1 MDSENL
7 IETDKSPIGE
17 QQEGEKRGRRPRKK
31 VAVSTENELPNQQNR
46 RSLTYQAK

>member
-17 QQEGEKRGRRPRKK
+17 QQEGEKEVEDLAKK
-31 VAVSTENELPNQQNR
+31 FRITR
-46 RSLTYQAK
+46 MIC